1 MIKIDVSMVIQIVN
15 FLFLVW
21 ILNIVLYR
29 PIRNVLIKRNDKI
42 GGLEQDI
49 ETFSRDALEKD
60 DAFAD
65 GIKAA
70 RASGLKQKEELVS
83 AASEE
88 ERKII
93 ESINQKAQ
101 ADLAEVRKKV
111 AKETEEVKGALQK
124 EVGAFAD
131 AICEKILGR
140 TIS

>member
-1 MIKIDVSMVIQIVN
+1 MIKIDVSVVIQIVN

-42 GGLEQDI
+42 NGLEQDI
-49 ETFSRDALEKD
+49 DTFNRDALEKD

-70 RASGLKQKEELVS
+70 RADGLNQKKELVS

-93 ESINQKAQ
+93 EGINQKAQ

-111 AKETEEVKGALQK
+111 EKDTQETKAALQK
-124 EVGAFAD
+124 EIGVFSD

-140 TIS
+140 AI